1 MPRPPDFSDT
11 AITLRLFDDSNVLRF
26 LPLDLNTMKAL
37 QFSRTG
43 DLSALEVVELPTPVP
58 AQGEILVQIKA
69 AGLNPSD
76 VKNVLGRFPYTTL
89 PRVPG
94 RDFAG
99 VVVQGPQQLLGREV
113 WGTGN
118 QIGFSRDGSH
128 AGYIALPAKGVALK
142 PTSLTFAQAAS
153 LGVPYTTAWD
163 ALERSLV
170 DAGTRLLVIGANG
183 AVGTA
188 AIALAKVR
196 GAQVLA
202 AVRRPEQVKALQAQG
217 FNAILL
223 DKPEDLGA
231 QVNAIFAGGAD
242 VIFDTTGFWLPAAV
256 PALAQ
261 FGRITIIAAPVDG
274 HVQLPALAL
283 YRKGGSVVGVNSLL
297 YSVEVCARMLE
308 QFGTLFDEGALPL
321 PTGLLES
328 ALEEGPARYAD
339 VNQGGPDKVILIP

>member
-1 MPRPPDFSDT
+1 
-11 AITLRLFDDSNVLRF
+11 
-26 LPLDLNTMKAL
+26 MKAL

-43 DLSALEVVELPTPVP
+43 ELAALEVVELPTPVP
-58 AQGEILVQIKA
+58 AAGEVLVQIKA

-99 VVVQGPQQLLGREV
+99 VVVQGPPELVGQEV
-113 WGTGN
+113 WGTGKE
-118 QIGFSRDGSH
+118 IGFLRDGSH
-128 AGYIALPAKGVALK
+128 AGYITLPAKGVAIK
-142 PTSLTFAQAAS
+142 PKSLDFVQAAS

-170 DAGTRLLVIGANG
+170 DGNTRLLVIGANG
-183 AVGTA
+183 AVGSA
-188 AIALAKVR
+188 AINLAKVR

-202 AVRRPEQVKALQAQG
+202 AVRRPEQLKALQEQG
-217 FNAILL
+217 FDAILL
-223 DKPEDLGA
+223 DKADDLA
-231 QVNAIFAGGAD
+231 TQVNAVFAGGAD

-256 PALAQ
+256 PALAP
-261 FGRITIIAAPVDG
+261 FGRIAIIAAPVDG

-283 YRKGGSVVGVNSLL
+283 YRKGGSVVGINSLL
-297 YSVEVCARMLE
+297 YGVEACARMLE
-308 QFGTLFDEGALPL
+308 QFGKLFDDGSLPL

-328 ALEEGPARYAD
+328 PLEEGLARYAE
-339 VNQGGPDKVILIP
+339 VNQGGADKVILLP

>member
-1 MPRPPDFSDT
+1 
-11 AITLRLFDDSNVLRF
+11 
-26 LPLDLNTMKAL
+26 MKAL
-37 QFSRTG
+37 QFSSTG
-43 DLSALEVVELPTPVP
+43 DLAALQVVELSRPVP
-58 AQGEILVQIKA
+58 AADEILVQIKA

-76 VKNVLGRFPYTTL
+76 VKNVLGRFPYTTM

-99 VVVQGPQQLLGREV
+99 VVVEGPQALIGQAV
-113 WGTGN
+113 WGTGKE
-118 QIGFSRDGSH
+118 IGFLRDGSH
-128 AGYIALPAKGVALK
+128 ASYIALPANGVALK
-142 PTSLTFAQAAS
+142 PSSLSFAQAAS

-170 DAGTRLLVIGANG
+170 QAGTRLLVIGANG
-183 AVGTA
+183 AVGSA

-202 AVRRPEQVKALQAQG
+202 AVRRPDHLQALQMQG
-217 FNAILL
+217 FNTIQLG
-223 DKPEDLGA
+223 KPEDLGA
-231 QVNAIFAGGAD
+231 QVNAVFSGGAD

-261 FGRITIIAAPVDG
+261 FGRIAIIAAPVDG

-283 YRKGGSVVGVNSLL
+283 YRKGGSVVGINSLL
-297 YSVEVCARMLE
+297 YGVEACARMLE
-308 QFGTLFDEGALPL
+308 QFGKLFDEGSLPL

-328 ALEEGPARYAD
+328 PLEEGVSRYTE
-339 VNQGGPDKVILIP
+339 VHQGSAGKVILVP